1 VKRFTVLLGA
11 LAALPLAIFVA
22 APVTAQAPAAGAA
35 PAPPSRG
42 VAVFNVPKVM
52 REFQKWQAL
61 AKMVKDESAEKTAIF
76 AKKQTEFMELKTKMA
91 GELVKSKQDEM
102 AQQLTVLQRQLEDMQ
117 TSIRKEIDEKS
128 MTHLRTL
135 FGELRTVVDA
145 VAKTNG
151 FDLVLAYPDA
161 STPEE
166 LNSTMYL
173 EMKLRTPAAM
183 PFYVSPNIDIT
194 NVVIQTL
201 NKNFPPPAPI
211 SVVPGVTTTGGTA
224 PPVTPPKP

>member
-1 VKRFTVLLGA
+1 MKRLTVLNLA
-11 LAALPLAIFVA
+11 LAALPLAMIVA
-22 APVTAQAPAAGAA
+22 APVTADAPATTTPAA
-35 PAPPSRG
+35 TGRG

-52 REFQKWQAL
+52 REYQKWQYFA
-61 AKMVKDESAEKTAIF
+61 AEVNKERTEKAAML
-76 AKKQTEFMELKTKMA
+76 AKKQNEGIDLQNKIKTE
-91 GELVKSKQDEM
+91 VSKQKQEEM
-102 AQQLTVLQRQLEDMQ
+102 SQQLIVLQRQLQDMEQ
-117 TSIRKEIDEKS
+117 QARKEIDEKS

-161 STPEE
+161 STEE
-166 LNSTMYL
+166 EKASPVYL

-194 NVVIQTL
+194 AVVIQTL
-201 NKNFPPPAPI
+201 NKNFPAPGPV
-211 SVVPGVTTTGGTA
+211 S
-224 PPVTPPKP
+224 PVTPAGATAPVPTPAPAK